1 MHCVTYISKVACR
14 RNGATIPV
22 GLAEVSKV
30 SLAQNKVHQISGLLA
45 YRSGYYLGILEGKV
59 DVIDALLDNIK
70 RDERHEEL
78 IILIDE
84 KIRSRCFGDWS
95 INISGSLMRVA
106 TFRAFLERH
115 SQNLSNLQAS
125 QTQLLNVF
133 CETKKLVSDNPEKF
147 HDKELKITRWP
158 EFWEL
163 QESPGLLDLCALLT
177 NKAQHYDTLLEIESI
192 SSSVQLD
199 DMLLRL
205 DELEVLQVNVVD
217 PALRMQHQYQAPV
230 SRFFSK
236 MKRFLNGTER
246 RRATFR

>member
-30 SLAQNKVHQISGLLA
+30 SLAQNKLHQISGLLA

-70 RDERHEEL
+70 RDDRHQEL
-78 IILIDE
+78 TILIDE
-84 KIRSRCFGDWS
+84 KIRSRSFNDWS
-95 INISGSLMRVA
+95 INISGSLMKVA

-115 SQNLSNLQAS
+115 NHNLSNLQAS
-125 QTQLLNVF
+125 QTQLLDVF
-133 CETKKLVSDNPEKF
+133 CETKKLVTENPEKF
-147 HDKELKITRWP
+147 HDKRLKITRWP

-177 NKAQHYDTLLEIESI
+177 SKSQHYDTLLELESFT
-192 SSSVQLD
+192 SSAQLD
-199 DMLLRL
+199 DMLMRL
-205 DELEVLQVNVVD
+205 DELEVLQATAADVNTRFDVS
-217 PALRMQHQYQAPV
+217 ANAPV
-230 SRFFSK
+230 SRFFNK

-246 RRATFR
+246 RRASVR